1 MAGVDGLHNGSQQ
14 RCGGAFGVM
23 PLRDDAVEELSAGA
37 QLQNQML
44 RVLVLV
50 GSLELHDVLLT
61 RQVVHD
67 LNLPPHVLN
76 ILLVHQ
82 LPLRDGLARKL
93 FARFLVSA
101 KVGHPELPPP
111 QLLPDACG
119 KDGEGTGAN
128 HEHGDASLPAQP
140 TVAKP
145 RVPSE
150 RYGSWMLVSRK
161 PRKNNGR
168 GNWPPGGQP
177 RARQHA
183 PPREPD
189 MMGGGQRSQSRF
201 AALDGLDDGM
211 MEQYQEPDHAAPP
224 ELQQPYANLPR
235 IRTNYR
241 GESRQHVQSRPEP
254 HPDYEPQMNF
264 SKEAPPGNS
273 PSPSLA
279 DFENTYKH
287 DPPDSER
294 RPPNLDD
301 PPDIAMQETE
311 SGFDPNGLLAAGRR
325 RS

>member
-1 MAGVDGLHNGSQQ
+1 MEFVSETLSEKTATE
-14 RCGGAFGVM
+14 A
-23 PLRDDAVEELSAGA
+23 AVRSPEDQDL
-37 QLQNQML
+37 
-44 RVLVLV
+44 
-50 GSLELHDVLLT
+50 LE
-61 RQVVHD
+61 RS
-67 LNLPPHVLN
+67 
-76 ILLVHQ
+76 
-82 LPLRDGLARKL
+82 ARKSKRGRTYL
-93 FARFLVSA
+93 EAATSRSEEVLMQETPVAVTPESA
-101 KVGHPELPPP
+101 NWKT
-111 QLLPDACG
+111 PDATPSQAR
-119 KDGEGTGAN
+119 DHGEA
-128 HEHGDASLPAQP
+128 
-140 TVAKP
+140 
-145 RVPSE
+145 PSRME
-150 RYGSWMLVSRK
+150 DRYGSWMLVSRK

-183 PPREPD
+183 PPGEPD
-189 MMGGGQRSQSRF
+189 LMGGGQRSQSRF
-201 AALDGLDDGM
+201 AALDGIDDGM

-254 HPDYEPQMNF
+254 HPDYEPQINF
-264 SKEAPPGNS
+264 SKEAPPVRQGQLQRGKNKGKEISSKVVYHDRGNS

-301 PPDIAMQETE
+301 PPDIAMQEAE